1 MKTVSI
7 LLVDDDS
14 AFRHVMSG
22 ELRRLGFDVATAC
35 SGEEAVPVKTVRAV
49 DELR

>member
-1 MKTVSI
+1 MNAKARI

-22 ELRRLGFDVATAC
+22 ELRRLGHEVTAAS
-35 SGEEAVPVKTVRAV
+35 SGEEAVRMAA
-49 DELR
+49 ELDP